1 MVRISKMR
9 YFNIYSNFNG
19 GYIVHNTHKDF
30 ELGHTHINN
39 YKTAR
44 YVAYLALYKKMPKN
58 NHLSTY
64 LIQSVIRISDDK
76 KYIIQMTELL
86 EESSKKKKERA

>member
-1 MVRISKMR
+1 MQLLKGAVGEDRKGEYTTAI
-9 YFNIYSNFNG
+9 
-19 GYIVHNTHKDF
+19 
-30 ELGHTHINN
+30 
-39 YKTAR
+39 AR
-44 YVAYLALYKKMPKN
+44 YVAYLALYKKIPKN

-86 EESSKKKKERA
+86 EDSSKKKKERASVVWLRPRSRSIL